1 MPSRRRHERV
11 LPSERLNPPS
21 DQLWALAW
29 SEADG
34 LRTVTTLD
42 DLTKAYK
49 DKTSRVW
56 VDLESPGAD
65 VLQHLTKLLGVHPL
79 ITEDILER
87 NQRAKIEKTGNAI
100 HLVMFALEY
109 RGEVV
114 PHELDLVLGE
124 RFLLT
129 AHDEDV
135 NLREAAFHKREP
147 GMHLDKGAD
156 FALWL
161 VTDWLVDDYF
171 PVFDRLGDEID
182 ELEIDVIRKPGP
194 LIVERLFTLRRDLL
208 EIRHA
213 VNPQREIFNQ
223 LTNRDDAL
231 IVPERIVYFRDVYD
245 HLIRLTDELDSYRE
259 LVSTTLDVYLSQINN
274 NLSEIMKRLTGVTVI
289 LATIG
294 AIGGIFGMS
303 EAGAAFNFTESWGF
317 WAVTIGSIGIAFAF
331 YVLLRRRNYI

>member
-11 LPSERLNPPS
+11 SPSRPVKPPP

-29 SEADG
+29 SEAKG
-34 LRTVTTLD
+34 TRTLTTLD
-42 DLTKAYK
+42 GLAKAYK
-49 DKTSRVW
+49 EPDCRVW
-56 VDLESPGAD
+56 IDLESPGPD
-65 VLQHLTKLLGVHPL
+65 VLQPLTKLLGMHPL
-79 ITEDILER
+79 IAEDILER
-87 NQRAKIEKTGNAI
+87 NQRAKIEKTGDAI

-109 RGEVV
+109 RGEIV
-114 PHELDLVLGE
+114 PHELDMVLGE

-129 AHDEDV
+129 AHDEDF
-135 NLREAAFHKREP
+135 NLRDAPFHRREP
-147 GMHLDKGAD
+147 DMHLDKGAD

-171 PVFDRLGDEID
+171 PVFDKLGDEID
-182 ELEIDVIRKPGP
+182 ELEVDVVRRPGP

-223 LTNRDDAL
+223 LTNRDDRL
-231 IVPERIVYFRDVYD
+231 IPAERIVYFRDVYD

-274 NLSEIMKRLTGVTVI
+274 NLSEIMKRLTGVTVV

-303 EAGAAFNFTESWGF
+303 EAGAAFNLTESSGF
-317 WAVTIGSIGIAFAF
+317 WVITIVSVLIALVF
-331 YVLLRRRNYI
+331 YLVLRRRGYI

>member
-11 LPSERLNPPS
+11 SPSEPVTPPN
-21 DQLWALAW
+21 DQLWALVW
-29 SEADG
+29 SEAEG
-34 LRTVTTLD
+34 TRQLTTLD
-42 DLTKAYK
+42 ALAKAYK
-49 DKTSRVW
+49 DPTCRVW
-56 VDLESPGAD
+56 IDLESPAAD
-65 VLQHLTKLLGVHPL
+65 VLNSLTKLLGFHQLVA
-79 ITEDILER
+79 EDILER
-87 NQRAKIEKTGNAI
+87 NQRAKIEKTGGEL

-114 PHELDLVLGE
+114 PHELDIVLGE

-129 AHDEDV
+129 AHDEDF
-135 NLREAAFHKREP
+135 NLREAPFRRREP
-147 GMHLDKGAD
+147 DMHLDQGAD

-182 ELEIDVIRKPGP
+182 ALEVDVVRRPGP

-213 VNPQREIFNQ
+213 VSPQREIFNQ
-223 LTNRDDAL
+223 LTNRSDKL
-231 IVPERIVYFRDVYD
+231 IAPDRIVYFRDVYD

-274 NLSEIMKRLTGVTVI
+274 NLSETMKRLTGVTAI

-303 EAGAAFNFTESWGF
+303 EAGAAFNFAESWGF
-317 WAVTIGSIGIAFAF
+317 WAVTAGALGAALGV
-331 YVLLRRRNYI
+331 YLLFRRRGWI